1 MNSQDLF
8 KDTNIGFI
16 GGGVMANAILKGI
29 SSAELCKLSSV
40 YMSHPHLN
48 ENSKNLQINETTSN
62 ELVAEKCNL
71 LILCVKPQVVE
82 SVIDKLQNSLD
93 ANRHFIISICAGIS
107 LKRLNEML
115 NKNSKTFRIAR
126 CTLNTAARISE
137 TCSVFSHTSNLR
149 ESDVNQLN
157 KILSSIGNCFGVV
170 DDSLMD
176 AATSVLASGIAYMY
190 MMADA
195 MADGGV
201 KMGLTK
207 QMALKMSVH
216 TMLGAAKLMASEPN
230 THPSTLK
237 DNVCSPGGTTI
248 HGIHELER
256 NGFKNSVMCAVEAAV
271 KRAQQFN
278 S

>member
-1 MNSQDLF
+1 MKNTVNNDKSQQDGPKFEWFLF
-8 KDTNIGFI
+8 LD
-16 GGGVMANAILKGI
+16 
-29 SSAELCKLSSV
+29 
-40 YMSHPHLN
+40 
-48 ENSKNLQINETTSN
+48 NLDS
-62 ELVAEKCNL
+62 
-71 LILCVKPQVVE
+71 
-82 SVIDKLQNSLD
+82 
-93 ANRHFIISICAGIS
+93 NRHFIVSICAGIS
-107 LKRLNEML
+107 LKKLETLL
-115 NKNSKTFRIAR
+115 NKDDKTFRIAR
-126 CTLNTAARISE
+126 ATLNTAARISE
-137 TCSVFSHTSNLR
+137 TCSVYSHTSDLGGNDLNR
-149 ESDVNQLN
+149 LN
-157 KILSSIGNCFGVV
+157 KILSSIGNCFGVI

-190 MMADA
+190 LMADA

-207 QMALKMSVH
+207 QLALKMATH
-216 TMLGAAKLMASEPN
+216 TMLGAAKLMINEPN